1 MFVGDIE
8 LELPDQFLF
17 TLDIPHTIIF
27 AKSFLNFFCMQG
39 CHFPDNMKFPDFS

>member
-17 TLDIPHTIIF
+17 ILDKPHAIIF
-27 AKSFLNFFCMQG
+27 AKSFPNFFSMINQI
-39 CHFPDNMKFPDFS
+39 NLT